1 VQVGVQMD
9 TYYTSIFTVA
19 AALLMEPACAGD
31 VGERAFYRGE
41 YAKAYAL
48 LLVEASYGSEVA
60 QSFVGYQYQYGLG
73 APQSF
78 DEAAR
83 WFLRAATQGEPTAQF
98 FLGLLYDRGQG
109 VEEDPVEAEKW
120 LSLATSHASAGKR
133 EYRAAI
139 RDTIGSKMTKD
150 ELTEARRRA
159 AAWVPVRE
167 R

>member
-1 VQVGVQMD
+1 MD
-9 TYYTSIFTVA
+9 TYYISILTVA
-19 AALLMEPACAGD
+19 ATLLTEPACAGD

-48 LLVEASYGSEVA
+48 LLVEASSGGAVA

-78 DEAAR
+78 EEAAR
-83 WFLRAATQGEPTAQF
+83 WFSRAATQGEPTAQF

-120 LSLATSHASAGKR
+120 LSVAASHASAGKH
-133 EYRAAI
+133 EYWDTM
-139 RDTIGSKMTKD
+139 RDTIGSKLTKD
-150 ELTEARRRA
+150 ELTEASRRA
-159 AAWVPVRE
+159 AAWFPVRE